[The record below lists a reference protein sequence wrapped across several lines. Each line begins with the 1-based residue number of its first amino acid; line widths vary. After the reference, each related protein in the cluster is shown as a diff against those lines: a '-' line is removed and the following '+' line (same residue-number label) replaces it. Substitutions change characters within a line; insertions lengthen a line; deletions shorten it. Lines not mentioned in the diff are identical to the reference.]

1 MDKDSLRIIEELKA
15 RQGDTWRALKILSEF
30 IQGFDEL
37 AEVGPAITFFGSSR
51 AKETDKYYKLA
62 YETAFNLGKLGFTII
77 TGGGPG
83 IMEAANRGAYDA
95 GAESIGLNIDI
106 PTEQIPNKYQ
116 TKSLK
121 FKYFFVRKMML
132 LKYAMAYVIFPG
144 GFGTFDELFEA
155 LTLIQTGKSHKFP
168 VILFGS
174 EYYEPLLEFMRKVM
188 VKNGTID
195 EEDLNLM
202 VLFDSPREVVEH
214 IVKKAK
220 EKYEHL
226 KKYGETSFTRKLH
239 RIIKNYET
247 FTSV

>member
-1 MDKDSLRIIEELKA
+1 MDKDSLRIIEELKV

-106 PTEQIPNKYQ
+106 PNEQIPNKYQ

-174 EYYEPLLEFMRKVM
+174 EYYEPLLEFMRDVM

-202 VLFDSPREVVEH
+202 VIFDSPREVVAH

-226 KKYGETSFTRKLH
+226 KKYGETSFTRELY

>member
-1 MDKDSLRIIEELKA
+1 MDKDSLRIIEELKV
-15 RQGDTWRALKILSEF
+15 RQGDTWRTLKILSEF
-30 IQGFDEL
+30 VQGFDEL
-37 AEVGPAITFFGSSR
+37 ADVGPAITFFGSSR
-51 AKETDKYYKLA
+51 AKETDKYYRLA

-106 PTEQIPNKYQ
+106 PHEQTPNKYQ
-116 TKSLK
+116 TKGLK

-168 VILFGS
+168 LILFGS
-174 EYYEPLLEFMRKVM
+174 EYYTHLLKFMEGVM
-188 VKNGTID
+188 VKYGTID
-195 EEDLNLM
+195 KEDLNLM
-202 VLFDSPREVVEH
+202 VLFDEPKDVVNH
-214 IVKKAK
+214 IIEKAK
-220 EKYEHL
+220 EKYEHMRRH
-226 KKYGETSFTRKLH
+226 GETPFTRQLY

-247 FTSV
+247 ITSV